1 MTLRSIYTVL
11 LVTAIVAV
19 VIFGLSVPPAS
30 AQSRPAE
37 MEKIEKAFGEGDV
50 KALLN
55 TMSSRVA
62 IAVFG
67 ASREYSRTQAEYVLK
82 EFFDEYPPARF
93 TVSRFSETDQGA
105 FVAGRYKS
113 PRGGGDIDVYL
124 RLRDQRGRW
133 ELREIIIR
141 TEPR

>member
-1 MTLRSIYTVL
+1 MTLKPLSIALLATAIHVVL
-11 LVTAIVAV
+11 L
-19 VIFGLSVPPAS
+19 FGPAASPAS

-37 MEKIEKAFGEGDV
+37 MDRIEKAFGEGDV

-82 EFFDEYPPARF
+82 EFFDEYPPVRF
-93 TVSRFSETDQGA
+93 AVSRFSETDQGA

-113 PRGGGDIDVYL
+113 RRGGNDIDVYL
-124 RLRDQRGRW
+124 RLRDQRGKW